1 MKNLILLLCCCT
13 LHLNAQAQTYITPSI
28 GYDFLSMKSVEIDPG
43 FYLFEVLSAPYS
55 VKGTQIGG
63 EIKQVVYKRFSISAA
78 VNFSQRR
85 VDAVRFGFFASDG
98 FKFDYLRGNL
108 ALNCHIFNGV
118 SVGIGYDYNQM
129 KKLTSVL
136 REISFPETFR
146 SLMIDH
152 GFHAS
157 IRGYWKNIEIKGYFH
172 KGINDNIGDSALD
185 LSIEPIDYV
194 GFSLGYRINVI
205 KLFKKKKKRG

>member
-13 LHLNAQAQTYITPSI
+13 LHLHAQAQTYITPSI

-55 VKGTQIGG
+55 IKGFQFGG
-63 EIKQVVYKRFSISAA
+63 EVGQVLYKRLSLSASLNYAERRAYA
-78 VNFSQRR
+78 VIFHII
-85 VDAVRFGFFASDG
+85 GFDG
-98 FKFDYLRGNL
+98 FKFNNLRTNVS
-108 ALNCHIFNGV
+108 LNCRIFNGF
-118 SVGIGYDYNQM
+118 SVGVGYDYNQM
-129 KKLTSVL
+129 KELTYVR
-136 REISFPETFR
+136 REETFSPAFR
-146 SLMIDH
+146 SLMTDH

-157 IRGYWKNIEIKGYFH
+157 IRGYWKNIEVKGYFH
-172 KGINDNIGDSALD
+172 KGVNDNIGDSAFD